1 MIVRLLYMS
10 LAACAVVL
18 SAGCDDRDLN
28 APPQLRVGRD
38 ECAGCGMLIAEDRCA
53 AAAIVEHGGV
63 REALV
68 FDDLGCLLD
77 MERDPPE
84 RVRFLLRFARDYDAR
99 SWIDCE
105 SSTFAWTGDSGVHTP
120 MGSGIL
126 AFAKSGAADA
136 IVRSRDGGAS
146 MAVLTWPQVV
156 ERRTQLMH
164 ERFGTPGTKP

>member
-1 MIVRLLYMS
+1 MIVRLLCIS
-10 LAACAVVL
+10 LAAWAVVL

-28 APPQLRVGRD
+28 APPELRVGRD

-53 AAAIVEHGGV
+53 AAAIVERDGL

-77 MERDPPE
+77 LERDPPE
-84 RVRFLLRFARDYDAR
+84 RVLVVRRFARDYDAR

-105 SSTFAWTGDSGVHTP
+105 SATFAWTGDSGIHTP

-126 AFAKSGAADA
+126 AFAKSEAADA
-136 IVRSRDGGAS
+136 IVRSRDAGAS
-146 MAVLTWPQVV
+146 TAVLTWPQVV

-164 ERFGTPGTKP
+164 ERFGAPGTKP